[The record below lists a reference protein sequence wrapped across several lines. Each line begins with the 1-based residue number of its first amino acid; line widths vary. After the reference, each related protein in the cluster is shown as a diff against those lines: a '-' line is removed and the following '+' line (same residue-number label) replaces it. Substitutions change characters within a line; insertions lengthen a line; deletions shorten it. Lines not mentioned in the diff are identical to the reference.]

1 MHPALLISLVL
12 LLNFLSFLA
21 GRNFEENKQDDQKMQ
36 LRIQMD
42 KVKTEITTKDAQ
54 IEELRKELEAKEVDI
69 AESRKENLSTAPTRH
84 VSLIPSSPTESD
96 ESRIVSEVAS
106 GKESMAT
113 GNDKE
118 NVNTRNRGIK
128 KRT

>member
-54 IEELRKELEAKEVDI
+54 IEVDI
-69 AESRKENLSTAPTRH
+69 A
-84 VSLIPSSPTESD
+84 
-96 ESRIVSEVAS
+96 
-106 GKESMAT
+106 
-113 GNDKE
+113 
-118 NVNTRNRGIK
+118 
-128 KRT
+128 

>member
-69 AESRKENLSTAPTRH
+69 A
-84 VSLIPSSPTESD
+84 
-96 ESRIVSEVAS
+96 
-106 GKESMAT
+106 
-113 GNDKE
+113 
-118 NVNTRNRGIK
+118 
-128 KRT
+128 